1 MAYNMAESPTLR
13 SSDVTDY
20 APGDWIGNK
29 YRLERLVDEGA
40 QGAVWLAENVALG
53 AKVAIKLVR
62 REQAN
67 PAPRLRLEQEA
78 RAAAQ
83 LAHPAVVRVF
93 DLGRTPGGDSF
104 IVMEYLEGENLA
116 ERLANFG
123 RLSAVETVR
132 TLLPIAEVL
141 HVAHERG
148 IVHRDL
154 KPENV
159 FLSKSGLSIQ
169 PKLLDF
175 GIAKL
180 HSKQDHA
187 ITQVGMLVGSPA
199 YVSPEQAVCRQD
211 VSKEADVWSFCV
223 VLYECLT
230 GSVPFHSDNY
240 RELFRRIGEDAPEP
254 ILSHGVGDAELWEIV
269 RRGLA
274 KAPSERW
281 PSMHELGH
289 ELALWLDARGVQED
303 ISGVVLASKWLGKSR
318 SEPVPFAPTSHVRRV
333 GSDETQAAWRAT
345 EPAVQTPSRRRTVAL
360 IAAVAAVAVVVVE
373 RSWST
378 RAEPFDAGVSGP
390 EVPTATP
397 ASNAAL
403 EALAPTAT
411 VEVPSRAP
419 PDPPAAQATV
429 ATTMAASTAVPEK
442 PAVLPQ
448 TKPDAG
454 VPAKRHPRRGLD
466 SDLLDPY

>member
-13 SSDVTDY
+13 PSDVTDY
-20 APGDWIGNK
+20 APGDWVGNK

-40 QGAVWLAENVALG
+40 QGSVWLAENVALC

-62 REQAN
+62 REHAN

-93 DLGRTPGGDSF
+93 DLGQTPGGDSF

-116 ERLANFG
+116 ERLANYG

-159 FLSKSGLSIQ
+159 FLSKSGVSIQ

-180 HSKQDHA
+180 RDPKGDVA

-211 VSKEADVWSFCV
+211 VGKEADVWSFCV

-230 GSVPFHSDNY
+230 GTVPFHSDSY

-254 ILSHGVGDAELWEIV
+254 ILSHGAGDAELWEIL

-281 PSMHELGH
+281 PSMHELGRA
-289 ELALWLDARGVQED
+289 LALWLDARGVQED

-318 SEPVPFAPTSHVRRV
+318 SEPVAFDPQSFVRRV

-345 EPAVQTPSRRRTVAL
+345 EPAVQTPTRRRTVAL
-360 IAAVAAVAVVVVE
+360 IAAIAAVAVVIVE

-378 RAEPFDAGVSGP
+378 QAQALDGVAVPAE
-390 EVPTATP
+390 PTATP
-397 ASNAAL
+397 ASN
-403 EALAPTAT
+403 EALATVPTA
-411 VEVPSRAP
+411 EVPSSAP
-419 PDPPAAQATV
+419 PTPPTAQTTA
-429 ATTMAASTAVPEK
+429 ATTMEPSSAVAGK
-442 PAVLPQ
+442 PAVLIL

-454 VPAKRHPRRGLD
+454 VPAKPPPKRGLD